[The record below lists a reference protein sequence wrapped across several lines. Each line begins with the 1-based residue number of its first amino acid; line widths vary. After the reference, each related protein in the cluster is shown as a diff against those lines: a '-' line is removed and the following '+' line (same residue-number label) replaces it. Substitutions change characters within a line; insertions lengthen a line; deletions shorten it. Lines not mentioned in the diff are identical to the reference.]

1 MGKSIRGPFFDSQ
14 CRSRLYCVGLDCM
27 WLGCCV
33 TDVENIFKENLIN
46 LMPVLVGRGQL
57 VVKEVNGAKLT
68 GKDLAQ
74 YFHVSLRHVSSPHV
88 LQMSMSL

>member
-1 MGKSIRGPFFDSQ
+1 MTLTEDR
-14 CRSRLYCVGLDCM
+14 CRRFVVVSRSSS
-27 WLGCCV
+27 CCCCGV
-33 TDVENIFKENLIN
+33 DVENSFKENLIN

-74 YFHVSLRHVSSPHV
+74 YFQVGIPHR
-88 LQMSMSL
+88 LMFYCRSI

>member
-1 MGKSIRGPFFDSQ
+1 M
-14 CRSRLYCVGLDCM
+14 
-27 WLGCCV
+27 
-33 TDVENIFKENLIN
+33 ENNFKESLIN

-74 YFHVSLRHVSSPHV
+74 YFQVVKHWRRFFTARLFDFMVAQRVYPLCLITPPRLAKLCDRYCLSVV
-88 LQMSMSL
+88 L